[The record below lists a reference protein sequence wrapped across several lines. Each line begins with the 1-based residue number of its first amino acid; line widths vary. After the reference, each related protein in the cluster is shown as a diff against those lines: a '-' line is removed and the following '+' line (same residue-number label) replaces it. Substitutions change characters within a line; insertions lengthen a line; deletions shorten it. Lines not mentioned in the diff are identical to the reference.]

1 MHMNAQDWAV
11 AAIVTAAALY
21 ALWYWLPA
29 SLRRRLGAVR
39 PALAKKPG
47 CGSCSSC
54 GGCGSGS
61 DSKSSHAL
69 GNAPADLAS
78 DSAGAAA
85 QQGAERRPVWMVPER

>member
-61 DSKSSHAL
+61 KSS
-69 GNAPADLAS
+69 NAPADLAS

>member
-1 MHMNAQDWAV
+1 MHLNAQDWAV

-61 DSKSSHAL
+61 KSS
-69 GNAPADLAS
+69 NAPADLAS

-85 QQGAERRPVWMVPER
+85 QQGAERTPVWMVPER

>member
-1 MHMNAQDWAV
+1 MPMNAQDWAV

-61 DSKSSHAL
+61 GSKSS
-69 GNAPADLAS
+69 NAPADLAS

-85 QQGAERRPVWMVPER
+85 QQGAERRPVWLVPER